1 MGERDDDSADAA
13 RVVAGD
19 LDAFEGIVA
28 RWQGRLLNLAWRFCR
43 DRATAEDMAQEAFV
57 RAFRRLGTFRGESAF
72 GTWLMSIAL
81 NSYRSRLRADGLP
94 LLALEPAHV
103 PQAAGQGPLHALEE
117 AQRAEAV
124 RRGVLTLPQRYRDAI
139 VVYYLQERDL
149 AEAAS
154 ILNVA
159 EGTLKAHLHRG
170 RELLRRRCAHLGPL
184 PGDIAEES

>member
-57 RAFRRLGTFRGESAF
+57 RAFRRLATFRGESAF

-94 LLALEPAHV
+94 LLTLDPAHV
-103 PQAAGQGPLHALEE
+103 PKAAGKGPLHALEE

-149 AEAAS
+149 AEAAR

-170 RELLRRRCAHLGPL
+170 RELLRRRCARLGPFA
-184 PGDIAEES
+184 GDIAEES